1 MDKIKVGD
9 LLFHDSA
16 GLGMVVKVRDVAAP
30 YEYVT
35 WWSGAKYET
44 AFTVEANKWN
54 IEGWKMRLAQYMKE
68 NWDAKAKAHQ

>member
-9 LLFHDSA
+9 LLFHDLA

-35 WWSGAKYET
+35 WWSGTKDET
-44 AFTVEANKWN
+44 AYTVEANKWN
-54 IEGWKMRLAQYMKE
+54 IEGWKHRFKE
-68 NWDAKAKAHQ
+68 HMDYLNAEA